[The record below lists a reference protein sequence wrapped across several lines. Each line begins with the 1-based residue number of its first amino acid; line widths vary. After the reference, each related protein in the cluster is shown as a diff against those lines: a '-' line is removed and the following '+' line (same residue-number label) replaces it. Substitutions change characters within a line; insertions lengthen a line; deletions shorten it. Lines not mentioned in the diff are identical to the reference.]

1 MEFVSV
7 GSTVSSGFVHAR
19 NPSGWDRGF
28 GKQERKQGI
37 VEHGGFALKGPR

>member
-7 GSTVSSGFVHAR
+7 GSTVSAVFGQAR

-28 GKQERKQGI
+28 GKQDAKQGI
-37 VEHGGFALKGPR
+37 VERGRFALKEPK